1 MRAFASILIFCVGL
15 SGLDTLSADTPIG
28 TWELSAKEDGELY
41 NGFITFSADFTYTGY
56 TIRTGTRDLSQFSG
70 IWVLDGSDL
79 TASISLTSDG
89 ETFTGSVESKFK
101 AGVSIKGKVFYDD
114 GDIANFSCV
123 PLGSPPNL
131 TASYTFSGKIGN
143 SAVADTRP
151 FTKDLVFGNVYGVP
165 ARSTSAEAP
174 VSQRGVVN
182 KGRAIVNSKGSVF
195 LILDVTDDTFVT
207 RAVSLVGKLNRR
219 DGSLKFRGAKG
230 VKASVKLTKG
240 S

>member
-1 MRAFASILIFCVGL
+1 MRTVVCTLIIWGAMGCACA
-15 SGLDTLSADTPIG
+15 ADSPVG

-41 NGFITFSADFTYTGY
+41 NGFITFNADFTYSGH
-56 TIRTGTRDLSQFSG
+56 TIRTGTRDLSVFNG
-70 IWVLDGSDL
+70 IWVLDGRDL
-79 TASISLTSDG
+79 AASITLTSDG

-101 AGVSIKGKVFYDD
+101 AGVSIKGKVLYDD
-114 GDIANFSCV
+114 GGIAVFSCV
-123 PLGSPPNL
+123 PLGAPPDL

-143 SAVADTRP
+143 SAIADTRP
-151 FTKDLVFGNVYGVP
+151 FAKDLVFGNVYGVP
-165 ARSTSAEAP
+165 TRSSSAEAP
-174 VSQRGVVN
+174 ASPRGVVN

-230 VKASVKLTKG
+230 VKASVKLVKG
-240 S
+240 I